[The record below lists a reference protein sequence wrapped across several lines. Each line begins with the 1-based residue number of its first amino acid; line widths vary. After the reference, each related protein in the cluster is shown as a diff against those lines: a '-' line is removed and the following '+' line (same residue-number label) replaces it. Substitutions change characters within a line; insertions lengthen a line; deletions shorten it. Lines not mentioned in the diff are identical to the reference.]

1 MSGPAAAPAGGA
13 STVPLAPP
21 TPRDDWLT
29 AGPIRFRFRVAGP
42 AGTGADAMP
51 LVLVHGLGV
60 SSDYF
65 ARLQPLLA
73 GRRPVYAVD
82 LPGFGH
88 TTRPRTILN
97 GAGLARA
104 LRDWLDAAEL
114 KQIHLLGHSQGGQIV
129 VEFTRS
135 SPARVARL
143 ILAGTTIGRQG
154 PGPVGRF
161 FDLLRDVPREDLTLL
176 PVVLPAY
183 LRAGVPRIARTEA
196 LVNDDATDA
205 ALARLRLPTLIVRGD
220 RDCVVD
226 ASAMH
231 KLLAAAPH
239 ARYVE
244 IPGAA
249 HALHWSH
256 APALAGLVNDFLDRE
271 GAEASATMPG
281 GA

>member
-1 MSGPAAAPAGGA
+1 MSGPA
-13 STVPLAPP
+13 VAPP
-21 TPRDDWLT
+21 RGTDALPPSSPAPRDDWLT
-29 AGPIRFRFRVAGP
+29 VGPIRFRFRTASPLG
-42 AGTGADAMP
+42 AGADVTP

-82 LPGFGH
+82 LPGFGR
-88 TTRPRTILN
+88 TTRPRTILD
-97 GAGLARA
+97 GAGLAGA
-104 LRDWLDAAEL
+104 LRDWLEAAGL
-114 KQIHLLGHSQGGQIV
+114 ARVHLLGHSQGGQIV
-129 VEFTRS
+129 VEFARS
-135 SPARVARL
+135 WPVRVARL
-143 ILAGTTIGRQG
+143 ILAGTTIGRHG

-256 APALAGLVNDFLDRE
+256 APALAGLVNDFLDRDEAE
-271 GAEASATMPG
+271 GSAPVPG